1 MIENIQG
8 ICTFKTKDMQLRS
21 YRKREREREEDR
33 PPPRAALAASRT
45 HVCFDVKRNLSS

>member
-8 ICTFKTKDMQLRS
+8 ICTFKTKDVATKMLQ
-21 YRKREREREEDR
+21 RERDREGDR